1 MENFT
6 QQATADNKYALKFLP
21 YQQKWLQ
28 DDARFK
34 IGMFARQTGK
44 TFVNC
49 AEILKNC
56 IEAEQ
61 KKNKTRWLILSR
73 GERQAKE
80 TMIEHLIPLAK
91 AFEKLYA
98 ASSGKPFP
106 KLVKNQNE
114 LKFEYGSKVSVL
126 PANPDTARGF
136 SANLFLDEFAFH
148 KDSSKIW
155 RAIFPVISKNG
166 LKIRI
171 VSTPNGTANMF
182 FRLMCGSEKFWS
194 KHRIDIFQAVQQGLP
209 RNIDELKRGT
219 LDENLWRQE
228 FELDWMDGS
237 SRWLERKLITSAQN
251 KDAAVPQLFEGG
263 ECWIGN
269 DIARK
274 NDLWV
279 AVAIEK
285 IQNKFWIREI
295 QALKQITFAQQDEI
309 LDRMVQRYN
318 PISVAMD
325 ATGIGM
331 KPVEDAQK
339 RYGKNKTIPVNF
351 TKARKLELA
360 TLLKKMLQEG
370 RLVIPKTQK
379 LFDDLHALRAYSND
393 NTLRFNTD
401 NTEGSDGNADRF
413 WAIALALFA
422 AQKQSL
428 VIGTV
433 RTIRAN
439 REHQEIHKNL
449 HKVF

>member
-1 MENFT
+1 MENPS
-6 QQATADNKYALKFLP
+6 QQTVGTAEPALKFLP

-56 IEAEQ
+56 LEAEQ
-61 KKNKTRWLILSR
+61 KKTKTRWLILSR

-80 TMIEHLIPLAK
+80 TMSEHLIPLAK
-91 AFEKLYA
+91 AFEKLYE

-106 KLVKNQNE
+106 KLIKNQNE
-114 LKFEYGSKVSVL
+114 LIFEHGSKVSIL

-155 RAIFPVISKNG
+155 RALFPVISKNG

-182 FRLMCGSEKFWS
+182 FRLMCGSENFWS
-194 KHRIDIFQAVQQGLP
+194 KHRVDIFQAVQQGLP
-209 RNIDELKRGT
+209 RNIDELKRST
-219 LDENLWRQE
+219 LDERLWRQE

-237 SRWLERKLITSAQN
+237 SRWLNRELILNAQN
-251 KDAAVPQLFEGG
+251 KNAAVPQLFKGG
-263 ECWIGN
+263 NTWIGN

-279 AVAIEK
+279 AVVIEK
-285 IQNKFWIREI
+285 VQEKFWIREI
-295 QALKQITFAQQDEI
+295 QALKEITFAEQDKR
-309 LDRMVQRYN
+309 LDRMVQRYKPN
-318 PISVAMD
+318 SIAMD

-339 RYGKNKTIPVNF
+339 RYGKSKTIPVNF

-360 TLLKKMLQEG
+360 TLLKKTLQEG
-370 RLVIPKTQK
+370 RLKIPEAQN
-379 LFDDLHALRAYSND
+379 LFDDLHTLRAYSSD
-393 NTLRFNTD
+393 NTLRFNAG
-401 NTEGSDGNADRF
+401 NSEESDGNADRF

-422 AQKQSL
+422 AQKQIL
-428 VIGTV
+428 TIGTV
-433 RTIRAN
+433 RTIRAD
-439 REHQEIHKNL
+439 REQISISKI
-449 HKVF
+449 F

>member
-1 MENFT
+1 MEHSSKQTMESNNT
-6 QQATADNKYALKFLP
+6 KQVLKFLP

-56 IEAEQ
+56 LEAEQ
-61 KKNKTRWLILSR
+61 KKTKTRWLILSR

-80 TMIEHLIPLAK
+80 TMVEHLLPLAK

-106 KLVKNQNE
+106 KLIKNQNE
-114 LKFEYGSKVSVL
+114 LRFEYGSKVSIL

-148 KDSSKIW
+148 KDSTKIW
-155 RAIFPVISKNG
+155 RALFPVISKNG

-209 RNIDELKRGT
+209 RNIAELKRST
-219 LDENLWRQE
+219 LDEYLWRQE

-237 SRWLERKLITSAQN
+237 SRWLNRELILKAQN
-251 KDAAVPQLFEGG
+251 KNAAVPQLFEGRQ
-263 ECWIGN
+263 CWIGN

-279 AVAIEK
+279 AVVIEK
-285 IQNKFWIREI
+285 IQDEFWIREI
-295 QALKQITFAQQDEI
+295 QALKQITFAEQDKR
-309 LDRMVQRYN
+309 LDRMVQRYKPN
-318 PISVAMD
+318 LIAMD

-339 RYGKNKTIPVNF
+339 RYGKSKTIPVNF

-360 TLLKKMLQEG
+360 TLLKRMLQEG
-370 RLVIPKTQK
+370 RLKIPKTQK

-401 NTEGSDGNADRF
+401 NTDGGDGNADRF

-422 AQKQSL
+422 AQQQL
-428 VIGTV
+428 LTIGTV

-439 REHQEIHKNL
+439 RELTSMSKI
-449 HKVF
+449 F